1 MPHTGFDCSL
11 SELYSS
17 EAIIA
22 DCKPQPKTEEDE
34 RWEWLRELCHLAIS
48 GVKTCMIFA
57 LATLVGVLLY
67 YPIARGYCWLIL
79 VIAYWMGDISV
90 WPGPYTP
97 HPSDGIL

>member
-1 MPHTGFDCSL
+1 MPHKGFNCSL

-22 DCKPQPKTEEDE
+22 DCKPQPKTDAEE
-34 RWEWLRELCHLAIS
+34 RWELVRELCQLVIS
-48 GVKTCMIFA
+48 GVRACIFLAAAMLA
-57 LATLVGVLLY
+57 LIVLY

-79 VIAYWMGDISV
+79 VIAYRLGTCSE

-97 HPSDGIL
+97 YPSSWF